1 MRKESSAKYLSP
13 NLIKLSASDLTPC
26 EKAKEL
32 ICSDIKMKVRSFFN
46 LKGLNITIEAKVRNL
61 PQIAFK
67 MIEKRDLEICSEAC
81 ARAVSTS
88 SKMMP

>member
-1 MRKESSAKYLSP
+1 
-13 NLIKLSASDLTPC
+13 
-26 EKAKEL
+26 
-32 ICSDIKMKVRSFFN
+32 MKVRSFFN